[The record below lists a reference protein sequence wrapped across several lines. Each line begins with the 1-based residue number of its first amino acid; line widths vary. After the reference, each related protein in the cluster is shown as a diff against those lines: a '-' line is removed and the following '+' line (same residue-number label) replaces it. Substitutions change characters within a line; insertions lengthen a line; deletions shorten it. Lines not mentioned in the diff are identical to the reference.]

1 MIGWPCDRDQVLP
14 FDEFYAP
21 LEDEA
26 RAEGPGAILDLR
38 ANEVKYALINTTI
51 TRRQAQL
58 ERKQVLRPVYDHHQ
72 VVDLQVHDLP
82 PDIAPASRNWGEV
95 IGGAIKAHEA
105 GRVVRRSLPAQ
116 GRAG

>member
-38 ANEVKYALINTTI
+38 ANEVKYALINTMI

-58 ERKQVLRPVYDHHQ
+58 ERKQVLRPVNDHHQ
-72 VVDLQVHDLP
+72 VV
-82 PDIAPASRNWGEV
+82 SRFMTY
-95 IGGAIKAHEA
+95 H
-105 GRVVRRSLPAQ
+105 RT
-116 GRAG
+116 